1 MKSILLMA
9 AAGVLMAAPCSHAQ
23 QSPRS
28 PDPADPAVAVPPP
41 VYQSAMSGY
50 SRLPKEKDASPDKTW
65 RQLNDALA
73 AGPAHAPHGPAPAPA
88 EPAQSAKP
96 APAHD
101 AHQHH

>member
-1 MKSILLMA
+1 MKSIVMMA
-9 AAGVLMAAPCSHAQ
+9 AAGVLMAAPCAHAQ

-50 SRLPKEKDASPDKTW
+50 SRPSQEKDASPDKTW
-65 RQLNDALA
+65 RQSNDALA
-73 AGPAHAPHGPAPAPA
+73 AGAAHAAHGTTPAAAKPAH
-88 EPAQSAKP
+88 SAKP
-96 APAHD
+96 APADD

>member
-1 MKSILLMA
+1 MKSMFMMA
-9 AAGVLMAAPCSHAQ
+9 AAGVLMAAPCAHAQ
-23 QSPRS
+23 QASRS

-50 SRLPKEKDASPDKTW
+50 SRRPQEKDASPDKTW

-73 AGPAHAPHGPAPAPA
+73 AGPAHAAHGPAPAPA

>member
-1 MKSILLMA
+1 MKSIIMMA
-9 AAGVLMAAPCSHAQ
+9 AAGVLMAAPCVHAQ
-23 QSPRS
+23 QASRS

-65 RQLNDALA
+65 RRLNDGLA
-73 AGPAHAPHGPAPAPA
+73 AGPAHAAHGSAPAPA
-88 EPAQSAKP
+88 NQARSAKP